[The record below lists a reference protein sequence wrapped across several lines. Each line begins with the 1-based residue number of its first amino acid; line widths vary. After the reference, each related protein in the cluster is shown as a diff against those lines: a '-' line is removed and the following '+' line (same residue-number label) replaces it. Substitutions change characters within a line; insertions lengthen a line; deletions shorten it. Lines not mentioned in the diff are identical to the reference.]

1 MGLDTSGGSL
11 CPLCPDIT
19 LDPLGHQLKCWMRYL
34 EHNSKGSKTV
44 LNLIYERA
52 LKELPGDA
60 QDMDG
65 LLQFLM
71 DQCKVTRTRRTFD
84 RALQALPLTQHNR
97 IWPLYI
103 KSVKTYD
110 LPETTETF
118 MSRVG
123 KSKHQ
128 LWQELCQLISKHP
141 NEITTLKIEPIIRGG
156 LRCFTDMIALLHH
169 PSTQVIHV
177 SFPPQARDVYEEAI
191 QTVTTVRDFGQV
203 FDAYA
208 QFEESM
214 ISAKMEMAAE
224 MGASEEDD
232 LDLELRLERYETL
245 MDRRP
250 LLLSSVLLRQNPHNV
265 HEWHKRVALLEGKPR
280 EIINTYTEAVQTV
293 DINQAVGRPHTLWV

>member
-1 MGLDTSGGSL
+1 
-11 CPLCPDIT
+11 
-19 LDPLGHQLKCWMRYL
+19 
-34 EHNSKGSKTV
+34 
-44 LNLIYERA
+44 
-52 LKELPGDA
+52 
-60 QDMDG
+60 MDG

-103 KSVKTYD
+103 KFVKTYD

-141 NEITTLKIEPIIRGG
+141 NE
-156 LRCFTDMIALLHH
+156 
-169 PSTQVIHV
+169 
-177 SFPPQARDVYEEAI
+177 ARDVYEEAI

-203 FDAYA
+203 FDVYA

-214 ISAKMEMAAE
+214 ISAKMETAAE

-293 DINQAVGRPHTLWV
+293 DINQAVGRPHTLRV